1 MKMKRKILELKNYKI
16 TYENKIIL
24 YEDMRIYE
32 GEFIG
37 LMGTSGCGKTSLLN
51 SLFSYNFSGEIHYN
65 KATLFD
71 KDLKQWRKEKYEY
84 ISYMPQFCQDAL
96 NPKITVE
103 EHVKLTMYG
112 NGTTYNREE
121 ILKVMERLALS
132 EDVLEKYSFQL
143 SGGMKQRIVLLLSYI
158 KNPKLLIMD
167 EPSSALDL
175 ITLNAII
182 KFLKIIKGN
191 CTVIL
196 VSHNVDFLKN
206 LCDRIIVSTKL

>member
-1 MKMKRKILELKNYKI
+1 MKRKILELKNYKI
-16 TYENKIIL
+16 IYENKIIL
-24 YEDMRIYE
+24 YEDMKICE

-51 SLFSYNFSGEIHYN
+51 SLFSYNFSGEIHYH

-71 KDLKQWRKEKYEY
+71 KDLKQWGKEKYEY

-103 EHVKLTMYG
+103 DHIKLTMYG
-112 NGTTYNREE
+112 NGKTYNRDE
-121 ILKVMERLALS
+121 ILKVMERLALK
-132 EDVLEKYSFQL
+132 EDVLEKYPFQL

-182 KFLKIIKGN
+182 KFLKIIKDN

-196 VSHNVDFLKN
+196 VSHNIEFLKN
-206 LCDRIIVSTKL
+206 LCHRIIVPTKL